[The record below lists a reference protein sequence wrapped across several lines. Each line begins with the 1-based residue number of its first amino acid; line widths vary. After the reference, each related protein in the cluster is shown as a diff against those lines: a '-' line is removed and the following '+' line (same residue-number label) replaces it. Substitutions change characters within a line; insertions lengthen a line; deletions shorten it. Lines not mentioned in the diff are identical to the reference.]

1 MNNAYYTLELREH
14 KGLSSWACTPTRSP
28 GAYLVG
34 MCPQTVLDQELLRH
48 PDTLF
53 VLHNS
58 VKAHNLPDSL
68 HPLSL
73 LCFWFEILTLYLIC
87 WTPCWTPYLLYHL
100 LKLPFFSYFSS
111 LHWWHQWPLQGLRKL
126 RLCNP
131 GPQASDR
138 FHKFVQWERQKCLQ
152 KQQNSVVVSGGRSFW
167 APGDKI
173 GLVSSAALQLRK
185 RRLHSGICN
194 FAPFFWADRADMPV
208 REILKIPLDRSTA
221 QSLPLTWAPGPPCR
235 AVWRGPCSLAPLQ
248 HACSSWLCLRTSVGY
263 I

>member
-100 LKLPFFSYFSS
+100 LKLPLF
-111 LHWWHQWPLQGLRKL
+111 L
-126 RLCNP
+126 
-131 GPQASDR
+131 
-138 FHKFVQWERQKCLQ
+138 
-152 KQQNSVVVSGGRSFW
+152 
-167 APGDKI
+167 
-173 GLVSSAALQLRK
+173 
-185 RRLHSGICN
+185 
-194 FAPFFWADRADMPV
+194 
-208 REILKIPLDRSTA
+208 T
-221 QSLPLTWAPGPPCR
+221 SLPCIGDTNGPSRVSENWGCVTQVLR
-235 AVWRGPCSLAPLQ
+235 QVIDFINLCSESAR
-248 HACSSWLCLRTSVGY
+248 SVSRNSRTLW
-263 I
+263 